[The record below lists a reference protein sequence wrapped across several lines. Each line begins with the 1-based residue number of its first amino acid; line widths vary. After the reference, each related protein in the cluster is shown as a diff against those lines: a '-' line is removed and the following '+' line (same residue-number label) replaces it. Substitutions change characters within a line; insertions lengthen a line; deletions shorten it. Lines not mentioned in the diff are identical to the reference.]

1 MTADEIELVQSTWR
15 QVLPIRAAAAHLFYG
30 RLFELAPDTRPLFQ
44 RDIHVQGAMLMA
56 TLDAVVRSLH
66 DLAAVLP
73 TARQLAQRHVGYGV
87 QPRHYDS
94 VGTALLWTLEQGLG
108 TALTPAA
115 RAAWQQA
122 YTTLAGAMKAAAYP
136 AYPADPAEAL
146 HAAAQPTGL
155 PGAMKEMT

>member
-1 MTADEIELVQSTWR
+1 MNADEIELVQSTWR
-15 QVLPIRAAAAHLFYG
+15 QVLPIRAAAADLFYG

-44 RDIHVQGAMLMA
+44 RDIHAQGVMLMA

-73 TARQLAQRHVGYGV
+73 TSRQLALRHVGYGV

-108 TALTPAA
+108 AALTPAA

-122 YTTLAGAMKAAAYP
+122 YTTLAGAMKAAAYATP
-136 AYPADPAEAL
+136 LTHDV
-146 HAAAQPTGL
+146 
-155 PGAMKEMT
+155 KEMT